1 MQTSKDRHLS
11 VRPVDVLLVLP
22 PSDPWSTG
30 FGEEDSLSPWGVC
43 IRLELRG
50 FFNVHF
56 PSRKLKNGRLV
67 RGITRRFLQRPRG
80 LTASNGL

>member
-1 MQTSKDRHLS
+1 MQTSKDWHLP

-43 IRLELRG
+43 IRLELKN
-50 FFNVHF
+50 FFNFLF
-56 PSRKLKNGRLV
+56 PS
-67 RGITRRFLQRPRG
+67 
-80 LTASNGL
+80 